1 VFDTASAVPAEA
13 LFLELRNRDGAVS
26 PEVFPRSDGTTYICG
41 ISTESPVPVDPAE
54 VAPDPGAIERLHG
67 ICAEV
72 SPVLARSPAIAQQA
86 CFRPVTKDGLPLIG
100 AINGVTGAYVAT
112 GHSVW
117 GILNAPA
124 TGEAMAELVLD
135 GKAATVDLTAFAAG
149 RMQPAEWKR

>member
-1 VFDTASAVPAEA
+1 
-13 LFLELRNRDGAVS
+13 
-26 PEVFPRSDGTTYICG
+26 
-41 ISTESPVPVDPAE
+41 
-54 VAPDPGAIERLHG
+54 
-67 ICAEV
+67 V